1 MIDLETLK
9 ALADQI
15 AVFAVTLK
23 GSSFSIYIC
32 NGDVQDEDAKRF
44 REQLME
50 AIALNQRML
59 NQAKSENPE

>member
-23 GSSFSIYIC
+23 GSNFTITIC
-32 NGDVQDEDAKRF
+32 NGDVQEGDAKRF

-50 AIALNQRML
+50 AISLNQRML